1 MAAGHR
7 FGGDWTDLKLD
18 ALRKYLSFFTT
29 ALRNK
34 GFELYYIDAFAGSG
48 GRLIDRVIVSEPFL
62 LGAEAKL
69 EQVYVPGSARIALQ
83 TSPPFQQIILIERH
97 GRRCAALEALCAEY
111 PDIRARTQ
119 RGEANAAL
127 IDICRTTPWLRPRR
141 GCSGIRAVLFLDP
154 YGMNVEF
161 ATLQEIV
168 ATQAIDV
175 WYLFPLSGVYRQ
187 AAKSGEKLTPEKRA
201 SITRILGTP
210 DWEGAF
216 YGREERASD
225 LFSSLGDEENQAKLR
240 RVADVRTIES
250 YVKKR
255 LEGIFPHVSE
265 PRTLTIKNGTPLF
278 SLFFAV
284 SSPNPKAIALAKKVA
299 DHILTTGIS
308 SQVRPRK

>member
-18 ALRKYLSFFTT
+18 ALKKYLSFFTT
-29 ALRNK
+29 ALRNQ
-34 GFELYYIDAFAGSG
+34 GFELHYIDAFAGSG
-48 GRLIDRVIVSEPFL
+48 GRLIDRVINNEPFV
-62 LGAEAKL
+62 LGVEARR

-83 TSPPFQQIILIERH
+83 TTPPFQQIILIERH
-97 GRRCAALEALCAEY
+97 GRRSAALEALCAEY
-111 PDIRARTQ
+111 PNIQARTH
-119 RGEANAAL
+119 RGEANAAI
-127 IDICRTTPWLRPRR
+127 IDICRATPWLRQYQ
-141 GCSGIRAVLFLDP
+141 GSYGIRAVLFLDP

-161 ATLQEIV
+161 STLREIA

-175 WYLFPLSGVYRQ
+175 WYLFPLSGLYRQ
-187 AAKSGEKLTPEKRA
+187 AARSGEKLTPEKRA

-216 YGREERASD
+216 YGREERAND
-225 LFSSLGDEENQAKLR
+225 LFASLGDEENQAKLR
-240 RVADVRTIES
+240 RVADVRAIEN
-250 YVKKR
+250 YVKTR
-255 LEGIFPHVSE
+255 LKDVFPHVSE
-265 PRTLTIKNGTPLF
+265 PRTLTMKNGAPLF

>member
-29 ALRNK
+29 ALRHK

-48 GRLIDRVIVSEPFL
+48 GRLIDKVIDSEPFL
-62 LGAEAKL
+62 LGAEAKR

-97 GRRCAALEALCAEY
+97 GRRSAALEALCAEY
-111 PDIRARTQ
+111 PELRARTQ

-127 IDICRTTPWLRPRR
+127 IEICRTTPWLRPHR
-141 GCSGIRAVLFLDP
+141 GGSGIRAVLFLDP

-161 ATLQEIV
+161 TTLQEIA
-168 ATQAIDV
+168 ATQAVDV

-187 AAKSGEKLTPEKRA
+187 AARSGEKLTPEKRA

-216 YGREERASD
+216 YGREERRHD
-225 LFSSLGDEENQAKLR
+225 LFASLGDEENQAKLR
-240 RVADVRTIES
+240 RVADVRMIEN
-250 YVKKR
+250 YVKRR
-255 LEGIFPHVSE
+255 LESIFPHVSE
-265 PRTLTIKNGTPLF
+265 PRSLTMKNGTPLF

-284 SSPNPKAIALAKKVA
+284 SSPNPKAIALARKVA
-299 DHILTTGIS
+299 DHILTVGIS